1 MPNLISLAP
10 PKSSSE
16 LNNYLNWLQEFDV
29 KILKE
34 EDDVEGLLILC
45 GGPDIGVNQ
54 ERDVL
59 EFRWLQE
66 ALDKNIPI
74 LGVCRGMQLI
84 NHFLGGSVEDL
95 DDMIAEDHSLDHFKD
110 DTCHNEKISNF
121 HWIKDI
127 RSGDLF
133 MINSRHH
140 QHCTN
145 LSEDLITTH
154 VSLDGSIEAY
164 RNLNNTILGVQWH
177 PERIEKIET
186 GYWNQMP
193 LQWIKNNKTF
203 SKKDI

>member
-10 PKSSSE
+10 PKSTIE
-16 LNNYLNWLQEFDV
+16 LNNYLNWLQEFSV

-34 EDDVEGLLILC
+34 GDDVVEGLLILC

-59 EFRWLQE
+59 EFKWLQE

-95 DDMIAEDHSLDHFKD
+95 DSMIVEDHSSDFFKD

-121 HWIKDI
+121 HWVKDI
-127 RSGDLF
+127 NNGELF
-133 MINSRHH
+133 MANSRHH

-145 LSEDLITTH
+145 LSPDLIATH

-164 RNLNNTILGVQWH
+164 KNLNNTILGIQWH
-177 PERIEKIET
+177 PERNEKIEEK
-186 GYWNQMP
+186 YWKHMP
-193 LQWIKNNKTF
+193 LMWIKHFLKQ
-203 SKKDI
+203 K